1 MADAAARGSNAIASS
16 DFSLALSEYT
26 KALNEIPTSPDFYIQ
41 RSIAFT
47 RIKPTRHDLALKDA
61 EYAVLFAQK
70 RAKREKIQAAQQR
83 RVVSLY
89 GLGKYADAQFIL
101 STMERWRPDG
111 NKPAKMEGDM
121 WKARVESK
129 LKAVSEPQQ
138 VTAKEYPEV
147 EIPSEA
153 KLKGELRAQLKP
165 DGSYIFP
172 EDVASEPIQSKT
184 PGPTSNGTTKEQP
197 TPPSTTS
204 TVTKIRHEWYQNP
217 QNVTL
222 TLYAKGVAKDKAQID
237 IKDDSVSISFPH
249 PSNPSSTFDFS
260 LDPLFALIDSSQS
273 KATIMSTKIEITLK
287 KAVHGQK
294 WHNLEGTEPL
304 KNTTITTE
312 NKSALGT
319 DEAAKAAVLST
330 LNSSASASNT
340 QQAPSY
346 PTSSRNGPKNWDKLA
361 DDLHAQSKVKKAK
374 SKTEP
379 KSIEDNKKESTSN
392 PSSEAEDIDSDFEG
406 GDAVDGFF
414 KKLYAGADDDTRRA
428 MMKSFYE
435 SNGTALST
443 NWSEVGKGKVEEV
456 KSSKDD

>member
-1 MADAAARGSNAIASS
+1 MADAAARGSNALAKS
-16 DFSLALSEYT
+16 DFPLALSEFT
-26 KALNEIPTSPDFYIQ
+26 KASIEIPTSPDFRIQ

-89 GLGKYADAQFIL
+89 GLGRYADAQFIL
-101 STMERWRPDG
+101 STMERWRPAD

-121 WKARVESK
+121 WKARVETK
-129 LKAVSEPQQ
+129 LKALEEPQQ
-138 VTAKEYPEV
+138 VTAKEYPEIG
-147 EIPSEA
+147 IPTEA
-153 KLKGELRAQLKP
+153 ELKAELKAQLRP

-172 EDVASEPIQSKT
+172 EDVTSETIQAKT
-184 PGPTSNGTTKEQP
+184 LESSSSGTTKEQLRP
-197 TPPSTTS
+197 QSTTS
-204 TVTKIRHEWYQNP
+204 TMTKIRHEWYQNP

-237 IKDDSVSISFPH
+237 IKNDSVSVSFPH
-249 PSNPSSTFDFS
+249 PANPSSTFDLS
-260 LDPLFALIDSSQS
+260 VDPLFALIDSSHS

-287 KAVHGQK
+287 KAVPGQK

-304 KNTTITTE
+304 TNKIVTNE
-312 NKSALGT
+312 NISASST
-319 DEAAKAAVLST
+319 DEAAPVAAIST
-330 LNSSASASNT
+330 LDSSALASDT
-340 QQAPSY
+340 QKAPSY
-346 PTSSRNGPKNWDKLA
+346 PTSSRSGPKNWDKVA

-374 SKTEP
+374 SK
-379 KSIEDNKKESTSN
+379 KSSEDDKMQSTSN
-392 PSSEAEDIDSDFEG
+392 PSSEAEDVDSDFEG

-414 KKLYAGADDDTRRA
+414 KKLYAGADEDTRRA

-456 KSSKDD
+456 KSKDD